1 MIAAGSAG
9 LCIVLAAVLRP
20 GADPAPAFITFF
32 GRFHTLALH
41 LPIGVLLLI
50 ATAEAMALLPRFRKT
65 IDPVLG
71 LALPFFVVSGFAA
84 FLLGLLLAKS
94 GGYPVKLVALHRTLT
109 LAGILLGA
117 AATFAWTYRH
127 KADGTVRRMPY
138 QAALGLTV
146 LLLTAGA
153 HQGGSMTHGE
163 DFLFRYAPEPVQ
175 KLAGFKPKPAA
186 TEEEKP
192 AAVAEPLVF
201 DSVVLPI
208 LKKKCGE
215 CHADGAA
222 KGDLRLHTYAA
233 IMKGGEHGAAVLPGQ
248 GSKSPLVVRL
258 MLPKDNDEHMPPE
271 GKPALTEGEIA
282 LIRWWI
288 DRGASETLKVR
299 DTLVP
304 EAARSTLGSVIAPAN
319 GATES
324 KSPESS
330 SPAPAVPPSA
340 SSQPAPA
347 APSAAV
353 SVGAPQL
360 VYRDM
365 VAPMLAAQCG
375 ACHSAGKQKGKL
387 RTDSVEALLAGGKSG
402 PAIAPGKPGASALL
416 ARMRLAS
423 SDDKHMPP
431 VGEPQPSSAQIELL
445 SWWIEQGAGV
455 ATSTSALP
463 ARLSHVGATAA
474 KAAPPKPAATATETA
489 AMVPSNVAP
498 TTAATGVPAEH
509 SVALYSALVA
519 PILKRQCGAC
529 HTGDE
534 VEGGLRVTDRKGMI
548 DSRDLVPGD
557 PSASPLLKRME
568 LPLSSDLHMPP
579 GGKDQ
584 VPAAE
589 IEAVRAWILAGAT
602 EDLVVDRRRLS
613 PAVAALLGAPAAPAA
628 ARPTAQ
634 VASQTAPAVSPG
646 ATVPTTPL
654 PKGCG
659 ACAVGSPESHGD
671 VGGALG
677 ACIVGLA
684 ALAARRNKHRS
695 PG

>member
-163 DFLFRYAPEPVQ
+163 DFLFRYAPEPMQ

-233 IMKGGEHGAAVLPGQ
+233 IMKGGEHGAAVLPRRFTPPKG
-248 GSKSPLVVRL
+248 GPRCARRAEVARL
-258 MLPKDNDEHMPPE
+258 GTGRVM
-271 GKPALTEGEIA
+271 GGYVA
-282 LIRWWI
+282 
-288 DRGASETLKVR
+288 RGCCSR
-299 DTLVP
+299 
-304 EAARSTLGSVIAPAN
+304 EAALDSLRSGSVRSLTRGPGLGCARWRF
-319 GATES
+319 
-324 KSPESS
+324 
-330 SPAPAVPPSA
+330 
-340 SSQPAPA
+340 
-347 APSAAV
+347 
-353 SVGAPQL
+353 VGSEYL
-360 VYRDM
+360 GCRGTY
-365 VAPMLAAQCG
+365 VARMQSCLAATYRV
-375 ACHSAGKQKGKL
+375 S
-387 RTDSVEALLAGGKSG
+387 
-402 PAIAPGKPGASALL
+402 
-416 ARMRLAS
+416 
-423 SDDKHMPP
+423 
-431 VGEPQPSSAQIELL
+431 
-445 SWWIEQGAGV
+445 
-455 ATSTSALP
+455 LP
-463 ARLSHVGATAA
+463 
-474 KAAPPKPAATATETA
+474 
-489 AMVPSNVAP
+489 
-498 TTAATGVPAEH
+498 
-509 SVALYSALVA
+509 
-519 PILKRQCGAC
+519 
-529 HTGDE
+529 
-534 VEGGLRVTDRKGMI
+534 
-548 DSRDLVPGD
+548 
-557 PSASPLLKRME
+557 
-568 LPLSSDLHMPP
+568 
-579 GGKDQ
+579 
-584 VPAAE
+584 
-589 IEAVRAWILAGAT
+589 
-602 EDLVVDRRRLS
+602 
-613 PAVAALLGAPAAPAA
+613 
-628 ARPTAQ
+628 
-634 VASQTAPAVSPG
+634 
-646 ATVPTTPL
+646 
-654 PKGCG
+654 
-659 ACAVGSPESHGD
+659 
-671 VGGALG
+671 
-677 ACIVGLA
+677 
-684 ALAARRNKHRS
+684 
-695 PG
+695 